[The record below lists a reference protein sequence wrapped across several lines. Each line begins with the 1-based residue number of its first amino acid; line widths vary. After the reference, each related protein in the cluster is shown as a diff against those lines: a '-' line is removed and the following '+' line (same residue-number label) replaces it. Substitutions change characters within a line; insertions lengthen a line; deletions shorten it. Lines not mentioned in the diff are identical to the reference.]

1 MHLGHIISGS
11 GHTLLIGWMLFGGFS
26 TPPEPAIEVTEV
38 ALISPEEFAALSNAV
53 IPPGAETEV
62 ADLPKPAPA
71 TQSPNIAATR
81 DSRPPTT
88 RPQSTPEPQPETA
101 PEAPQITPPPR
112 AEVEDQAPEVTP
124 PTPDRAVVIPERA
137 TEAPRAVPRIA
148 PRPVARPTPESRADV
163 LPQTQTSPSP
173 DATQKREETQEVA
186 PPEATTRIVTE
197 ADDQGNGPPKV
208 SARPPRNRPVR
219 TAVKP
224 DPAPKPAAKPDNT
237 PDTTPNTGA
246 QKDAIAAALARAASG
261 ASESTLTDP
270 PRGPSSPPLSSGEKD
285 ALRLAVASCWNTGS
299 LSTEAL
305 RTTVIVGVSMTED
318 AKPMANTIRLVSSS
332 GGGVAAAR
340 SAFDAARR
348 AIIRCGVR
356 GYGLPVEKYDQWR
369 DIEMTF
375 NPEKMRIK

>member
-11 GHTLLIGWMLFGGFS
+11 GHSLLIGWMLFGGFS

-38 ALISPEEFAALSNAV
+38 ALISPEEFAALSDAV
-53 IPPGAETEV
+53 VPPGAETEV
-62 ADLPKPAPA
+62 ADLPQPAPA
-71 TQSPNIAATR
+71 TQSPNVEATR
-81 DSRPPTT
+81 DSRPPAT
-88 RPQSTPEPQPETA
+88 RPQSTPEPQPEAA

-112 AEVEDQAPEVTP
+112 AEVEDQPPEVTP

-137 TEAPRAVPRIA
+137 AEAPRAVPRIA
-148 PRPVARPTPESRADV
+148 PRPVARPAPDARADV
-163 LPQTQTSPSP
+163 LPQTQTAPSP
-173 DATQKREETQEVA
+173 DASEKREETQEAA

-197 ADDQGNGPPKV
+197 AEEQGDGPPKV

-224 DPAPKPAAKPDNT
+224 DPAPKPAQKPDNS
-237 PDTTPNTGA
+237 G
-246 QKDAIAAALARAASG
+246 QKDAIAAALARAATG
-261 ASESTLTDP
+261 ATESTPSEP
-270 PRGPSSPPLSSGEKD
+270 PRGPSGPPLSSGEKD

-305 RTTVIVGVSMTED
+305 RTTVIVAVSMTED

-332 GGGVAAAR
+332 GGGAAAAR